1 VTQILNFGAPAP
13 IDVVVTGNDLAA
25 NEAYANKVAAG
36 MAKIAGIADVRLQQ
50 PSNYPELQVNVD
62 RARADRIGITENDV
76 TKSLSVN
83 LAGSSQVSPTF
94 WLNPKTG
101 VSYPIVVQAPTYNAD
116 SVSDLNNVS
125 ITGTGGYQTLNQ
137 VASCRVAP
145 LPSSPTIRSSL
156 PLTSMPPR
164 RVDLARWQPTSTRCW
179 RPRTMTCPRARP

>member
-62 RARADRIGITENDV
+62 RARADRIGITENDI

-137 VASCRVAP
+137 VTHIVQGRTAALITHYSIKPAIDVYATTQGRP
-145 LPSSPTIRSSL
+145 W
-156 PLTSMPPR
+156 R
-164 RVDLARWQPTSTRCW
+164 RGSRHQQGAGGHAQ
-179 RPRTMTCPRARP
+179 